1 MITDNNVFCSHDVS
15 EPAIPIVNNESDVSN
30 DGLFRFLRIV
40 DGNDGQPVRFPRIQL
55 GLFPAAVP
63 EATLI
68 NPGLGILQLVW
79 VREGAAAPGVWSFK
93 SP

>member
-1 MITDNNVFCSHDVS
+1 MSSFAVKSHNC
-15 EPAIPIVNNESDVSN
+15 EQAIPIVDNESDVSN
-30 DGLFRFLRIV
+30 DGLFRVLRIV
-40 DGNDGQPVRFPRIQL
+40 DGDDGQPVRFPRIQL